1 MKKSSVSFVVAAAA
15 LGLFAFTACA
25 SNTYDRAG
33 SAAQSLQSSADLIAT
48 TRAQLTRVGA
58 SLQLLKRDG
67 DLAKYYNIFV
77 EQVATLEKSAAA
89 VAASA
94 TKMTANQAAYA
105 KQWTRDLEKI
115 ENTRLR
121 EASQSRLDEINA
133 GFANIRARYE
143 ETRAAFVPFLTDLKD
158 IRTALGA
165 DLTPAGAERI
175 KPFIDDA
182 LTTIEPVKTAVEKL
196 AADFNAF
203 GVTLQ
208 PATSPET
215 P

>member
-1 MKKSSVSFVVAAAA
+1 MKKSSVPFVVAATV
-15 LGLFAFTACA
+15 LGLFAFTACS

-33 SAAQSLQSSADLIAT
+33 SASQSLQSSADLIAT
-48 TRAQLTRVGA
+48 TRAQLSRVGA

-67 DLAKYYNIFV
+67 DLARYYNIFV
-77 EQVATLEKSAAA
+77 EQVDALEKSAAA

-94 TKMTANQAAYA
+94 TKMTANQASYV

-115 ENTRLR
+115 QNTGLR
-121 EASQSRLDEINA
+121 QASQARLDEINA
-133 GFANIRARYE
+133 GFANIRTRYE

-175 KPFIDDA
+175 RPYIDDA
-182 LTTIEPVKTAVEKL
+182 LNTIEPVKSAVEKL
-196 AADFNAF
+196 AADFASF
-203 GVTLQ
+203 GVALQ